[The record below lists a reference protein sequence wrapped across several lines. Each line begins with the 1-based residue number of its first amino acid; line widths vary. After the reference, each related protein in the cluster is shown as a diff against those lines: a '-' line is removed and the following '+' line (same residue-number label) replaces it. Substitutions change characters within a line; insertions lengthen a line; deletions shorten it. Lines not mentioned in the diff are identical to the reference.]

1 MALGT
6 LAMVPLAL
14 GLLVSEAKVIDG
26 SVKMAPQ
33 RVGGPLI
40 IVVAP
45 LEHGGVMIII
55 RLEPGLTKMRL
66 QKLLQLQ

>member
-1 MALGT
+1 
-6 LAMVPLAL
+6 MVPMAL

-26 SVKMAPQ
+26 TTTILSVKAD
-33 RVGGPLI
+33 GPLI
-40 IVVAP
+40 IVAP